1 MSMKLHT
8 VTISG
13 PDDGTSH
20 QDLLALSRE
29 YPFVEWG
36 VLLSSREEA
45 RPRYPSREW
54 IDGLEMLASQDV
66 SLSGHVCGGLASR
79 ICKGRFA
86 EQLDRPLFQR
96 MQLNVAQFFQKDVRD
111 VGMMAACLPR
121 TREYIIQVGQAVD
134 EGIALAKGLQQHGHC
149 VSILFD
155 ASGGRG
161 LLPEQW
167 PRPEPGIKFGYAGGL
182 GPENIDAQLSTLA
195 SLADDAPIWIDM
207 ETSVRTQ
214 DGQRLDLDKVRS
226 CLEIA
231 GQHVR

>member
-1 MSMKLHT
+1 MKLHT

-36 VLLSSREEA
+36 ILLSSSTEI
-45 RPRYPSREW
+45 RPRYPSQDW
-54 IDGLEMLASQDV
+54 IDGLETLASQGV

-86 EQLDRPLFQR
+86 DHLNRPMFQR
-96 MQLNVAQFFQKDVRD
+96 MQLNVAQFFRKDVRD

-149 VSILFD
+149 VSVLFD

-167 PRPEPGIKFGYAGGL
+167 PDSPLGIKCGYAGGL
-182 GPENIDAQLSTLA
+182 GPENIDAQLSALS
-195 SLADDAPIWIDM
+195 SLADHAPIWVDM
-207 ETSVRTQ
+207 ETRVRTE
-214 DGQRLDLDKVRS
+214 DGDRLDLDKVRY

-231 GQHVR
+231 GLYVK